1 MSTEAPLIMPRLYF
15 YRGSNNSDRAS
26 IEALMSYVPDEY
38 KDFVCKEYEKC
49 YMATIPR
56 NRKGAND
63 YLESVAAQYKGSL

>member
-1 MSTEAPLIMPRLYF
+1 MSIETTLSMPRLYF
-15 YRGSNNSDRAS
+15 YRGSRDSDRAL
-26 IEALMSYVPDEY
+26 IETLMSFVPDEY